1 MDNVDLDKLYE
12 FNSYLN
18 SITKMTELLELL
30 EENIRDLTI
39 NEVMNDKKKEFYKQK
54 IFLIKMRILNL

>member
-18 SITKMTELLELL
+18 SIMKMTELLELL
-30 EENIRDLTI
+30 EENIRELTI

>member
-30 EENIRDLTI
+30 EENIRELTI

>member
-18 SITKMTELLELL
+18 SIMKMTELLELL